1 MGEPHPVDELLV
13 LRSLLERLRS
23 GSLTMM
29 QGGKDVTRRE
39 TGILK
44 RAIARLEKI
53 IGQSG
58 SGEDDADRPRPAKG
72 ASR

>member
-1 MGEPHPVDELLV
+1 MGEPVDELIV
-13 LRSLLERLRS
+13 LRNLLERLRS

-44 RAIARLEKI
+44 RAIARLENI
-53 IGQSG
+53 IGQSR
-58 SGEDDADRPRPAKG
+58 SAHDDAERPR
-72 ASR
+72 R

>member
-1 MGEPHPVDELLV
+1 MGEPVDELIV
-13 LRSLLERLRS
+13 LRNLPERLRS